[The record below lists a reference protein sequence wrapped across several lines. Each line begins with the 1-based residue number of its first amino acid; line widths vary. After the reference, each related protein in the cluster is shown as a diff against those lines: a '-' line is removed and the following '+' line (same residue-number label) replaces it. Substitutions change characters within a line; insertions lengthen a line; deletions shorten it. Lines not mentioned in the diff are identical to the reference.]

1 MNFLFAITFILGT
14 IYFIIILSFRYGWDK
29 IKIFQKGSKSPSGI
43 FISVIVPFRNEEK
56 NIPALIDSISNQ
68 SLNKNLFELILV
80 NDHSTDN
87 SWQLAIM
94 NSSVKKNIRCVNH
107 SGKQGKKNAIACGI
121 EHSKG
126 TLVITTDADCA
137 HHPEW
142 LETIFSYYTIY
153 KPKLIIGP
161 VRMVGSGFF
170 ENFQKIDFLSL
181 ISSGAGASGII
192 HPIMCNGANLA
203 FEKEA
208 YTELLD
214 PMNQM
219 LVSGDDIF
227 LLHQVKSKYPEK
239 VKFLKSEQAVVTTY
253 AEKTIGSF
261 LKQRIRWSS
270 KSKNYTDKDT
280 IITALAVLLMNFSIL
295 FSLLSSLADNYF
307 LYLFILLFTLKSSA
321 DFILLYKTTIFFKE
335 KKLLKY
341 FIPAEM
347 LNLFIVPLVAITG
360 LVYKVR
366 WKGIKI

>member
-14 IYFIIILSFRYGWDK
+14 IYFTIILSFRYGWDK
-29 IKIFQKGSKSPSGI
+29 IKIFQKGSQSPSGI
-43 FISVIVPFRNEEK
+43 FISIIVPFRNEEK
-56 NIPALIDSISNQ
+56 NISVLVDSISNQ

-87 SWQLAIM
+87 SWQLAIL
-94 NSSVKKNIRCVNH
+94 NSSAKKNMRCVNL
-107 SGKQGKKNAIACGI
+107 SGKQGKKNAIAYGI

-126 TLVITTDADCA
+126 TLIITTDADCA
-137 HHPEW
+137 HHPKW
-142 LETIFSYYTIY
+142 IETIYSFYTIN
-153 KPKLIIGP
+153 KPKMIIGP
-161 VRMVGSGFF
+161 VMMVGSGFF

-181 ISSGAGASGII
+181 ISSGAGACGINR
-192 HPIMCNGANLA
+192 PIMCNGANLT
-203 FEKEA
+203 FEKET
-208 YTELLD
+208 YTEMLD

-219 LVSGDDIF
+219 SASGDDIF
-227 LLHQVKSKYPEK
+227 LLHQIKSKYPGK
-239 VKFLKSEQAVVTTY
+239 VKFLKSEQAIVTTY

-270 KSKNYTDKDT
+270 KSKYYSDKDT

-295 FSLLSSLADNYF
+295 FSLLFSLADNYF
-307 LYLFILLFTLKSSA
+307 LFLFILLFTIKSSA
-321 DFILLYKTTIFFKE
+321 DFILLYKTTIFFKK

-347 LNLFIVPLVAITG
+347 LNLFIIPLVAISG

-366 WKGIKI
+366 WKGNKI